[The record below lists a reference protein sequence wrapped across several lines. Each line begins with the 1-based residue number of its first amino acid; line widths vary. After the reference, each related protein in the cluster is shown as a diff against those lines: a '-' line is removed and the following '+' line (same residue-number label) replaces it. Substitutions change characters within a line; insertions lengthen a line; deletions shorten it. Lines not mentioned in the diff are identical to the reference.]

1 MEVQMSKDC
10 FCDLHTHS
18 TASDGTDSPREL
30 VAHAS
35 KHEIRILAL
44 TDHDNVNGIREL
56 ASFKSDVRILPGVE
70 LSSRT
75 ASQKCHIL
83 GLGIDPNHP
92 AMVDVLEKA
101 KSLRL
106 GKLEARIEAL
116 QHFTE
121 QIPEEEFAPL
131 RLIDGVG
138 KPHLANLLLKYSVVT
153 DRATAFRI
161 LDDIPTP
168 PSRLDA
174 EVSVKAVL
182 ASGGIP
188 VWAHPMGEEGRS
200 LSFEQMKEVV
210 PELLETGIGAME
222 CWYSKYPAEL
232 CEKLE
237 KIAEENH
244 LLVSGGSDYHGKNK
258 TVALGQLNADG
269 LPVNAA
275 RLSVLEAL

>member
-1 MEVQMSKDC
+1 MSREG

-18 TASDGTDSPREL
+18 TASDGTDSPSEL
-30 VAHAS
+30 AEHAS
-35 KHEIRILAL
+35 KSGIRVLAL
-44 TDHDNVNGIREL
+44 TDHDNVNGVREL
-56 ASFKSDVRILPGVE
+56 ASLQSDVRIIPGVE

-75 ASQKCHIL
+75 SSQKCHIL

-92 AMVDVLEKA
+92 AMADVLEKA
-101 KSLRL
+101 KLLRL
-106 GKLEARIEAL
+106 RKLEARIEAL
-116 QHFTE
+116 QRLTDK
-121 QIPEEEFAPL
+121 IPEEEFAPL

-138 KPHLANLLLKYSVVT
+138 KPHLANLLLKYSVT
-153 DRATAFRI
+153 GDRSTAFRI
-161 LDDIPTP
+161 LNEIPTP

-174 EVSVKAVL
+174 EVSITAVL

-200 LSFEQMKEVV
+200 LTFEPMEAVLH
-210 PELLETGIGAME
+210 ELLKLGIGAME
-222 CWYSKYPAEL
+222 CWYSKYPVEL
-232 CEKLE
+232 CERLE
-237 KIAEENH
+237 KIAKEHH
-244 LLVSGGSDYHGKNK
+244 LFVSGGSDYHGKNK